1 VDCSTTAELY
11 LTAFGHPSK
20 VALFKSDGVRLMR
33 SLKLLFAGCFV
44 STIIFSSDGK
54 AQNPP
59 NAEQCLHMTW
69 GYLKSQGYEYSAI
82 NTCAYPVDVSFMT
95 GTGKMLQATVQAG
108 QGFRSGLTIKNFEAD
123 RSTSGWIGTVCRSGE
138 VPSLNV
144 SASNWK
150 AILKGDYECR
160 KP

>member
-1 VDCSTTAELY
+1 MTTVTNLPHWDMSVVYPSLESPEFQTGFTRVTQDIAEL
-11 LTAFGHPSK
+11 AQ
-20 VALFKSDGVRLMR
+20 LFDACHVEKQEHLATD
-33 SLKLLFAGCFV
+33 
-44 STIIFSSDGK
+44 
-54 AQNPP
+54 
-59 NAEQCLHMTW
+59 
-69 GYLKSQGYEYSAI
+69 
-82 NTCAYPVDVSFMT
+82 DV
-95 GTGKMLQATVQAG
+95 
-108 QGFRSGLTIKNFEAD
+108 TIKNFEAD